1 MLPGLGVQ
9 ALVPVAGELA
19 LERQQLIEATARV
32 GIDREGAVV
41 EFRAIL
47 GDLALG
53 RLLIRAGP
61 LQIVG
66 HIAQRRAPQIG
77 VREVGIELDRARVVA
92 DRGLVVAQ
100 LSVERGPV
108 IINQHVVRRV
118 ERYPVVVVERP
129 IIVADLRAQDRP
141 VEIGQRI
148 GRVERDSPRK
158 VLDRLHR
165 TLRAR
170 VDHSPVEIGG
180 NISRIVADR
189 LVEIGQSQVV
199 LLLRHVER
207 TPAVVARR
215 IEIIRPDRRIVV
227 LQSAGRVFQ
236 IKVART
242 PVDIGVRDL
251 VVITDKRIEIFD
263 RLLEL
268 LAQQVGDAPAV
279 IGPRQIGTQV
289 DRFLKIAQR
298 VVVIAHAH
306 PRDGPVLER
315 GGENGILPDRFAEIL
330 IGADQ
335 IVEVVL
341 RNAPQE
347 IALVGGR
354 VGPQQ
359 DVEHLDGVPVLAF
372 DQETPPCVEKISLV
386 ELSLR
391 AIPRQPSRQ
400 HEQEQE
406 DFTHAR
412 HGLGC

>member
-19 LERQQLIEATARV
+19 LERQQLIETTARV

-47 GDLALG
+47 GNLALG
-53 RLLIRAGP
+53 RLLVRAGP

-148 GRVERDSPRK
+148 GRVERDGPRK

-170 VDHSPVEIGG
+170 VDHSPGG
-180 NISRIVADR
+180 NRRERKSNRSRPPCR
-189 LVEIGQSQVV
+189 NRPEPG
-199 LLLRHVER
+199 R
-207 TPAVVARR
+207 TSSAPCRAHPGGCSP
-215 IEIIRPDRRIVV
+215 PDRNN
-227 LQSAGRVFQ
+227 SSGS
-236 IKVART
+236 
-242 PVDIGVRDL
+242 PYCS
-251 VVITDKRIEIFD
+251 
-263 RLLEL
+263 
-268 LAQQVGDAPAV
+268 P
-279 IGPRQIGTQV
+279 P
-289 DRFLKIAQR
+289 
-298 VVVIAHAH
+298 
-306 PRDGPVLER
+306 ER
-315 GGENGILPDRFAEIL
+315 GS
-330 IGADQ
+330 
-335 IVEVVL
+335 
-341 RNAPQE
+341 
-347 IALVGGR
+347 
-354 VGPQQ
+354 
-359 DVEHLDGVPVLAF
+359 
-372 DQETPPCVEKISLV
+372 C
-386 ELSLR
+386 LSNKGSSY
-391 AIPRQPSRQ
+391 P
-400 HEQEQE
+400 
-406 DFTHAR
+406 
-412 HGLGC
+412 G